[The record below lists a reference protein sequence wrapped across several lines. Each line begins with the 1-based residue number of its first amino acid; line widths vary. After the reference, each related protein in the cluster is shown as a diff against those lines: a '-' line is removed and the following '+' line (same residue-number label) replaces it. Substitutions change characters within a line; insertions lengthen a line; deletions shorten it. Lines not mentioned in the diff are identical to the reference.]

1 MAKGSAVFAGVTGF
15 QWDEGNSEK
24 NWRRHQV
31 TQAEAEQVFFNRPL
45 VVAPDPQHS
54 SMEIRH
60 FALGRSN
67 EGRHLTI
74 VFTRR
79 ADLLRVVSA
88 RPMSSRERRAYA
100 QAESA

>member
-1 MAKGSAVFAGVTGF
+1 MAKESVVLAGVTGF

-24 NWRRHQV
+24 NWLRHQV
-31 TQAEAEQVFFNRPL
+31 RQAEAEQVFFNRPL

-54 SMEIRH
+54 IEEVRY

-79 ADLLRVVSA
+79 VDLLRVVSA
-88 RPMSSRERRAYA
+88 RPMSARERRVYA
-100 QAESA
+100 QTESA